1 MARSIAAVIAGYLLF
16 AASAVILFQTAGV
29 DPEATP
35 AATFFVFGTLYGAL
49 FGALGGFLAAVIARR
64 KPLRHAQV
72 VATLIALGSVV
83 SLVAQWGEG
92 GETEPSGLSLPRSS

>member
-35 AATFFVFGTLYGAL
+35 AAAFFVFGTLYGAL
-49 FGALGGFLAAVIARR
+49 FGALGGFLRQHQLKRR
-64 KPLRHAQV
+64 SDSGPA
-72 VATLIALGSVV
+72 
-83 SLVAQWGEG
+83 G
-92 GETEPSGLSLPRSS
+92 G